1 MFCLSR
7 FPKTKIIRKDR
18 HWEIG
23 SFQHTTSHLRT
34 DMAQQNKKY
43 NVTPQNWH
51 GSTKQKAVTENH
63 QKRNERITTERLAAS
78 SIQHRTSER
87 AWLNKTKRSIIKSMT
102 STHDLRKRYLAQ
114 RCGLARNHF
123 SILSIRSVSG
133 LCALWH
139 CTLKSVFPYNWGIY
153 GGKNCLPRRIWEI
166 WSLSSQTIWEC
177 VHPKDLKNGKTQ
189 SFQIGKLRGFQRI
202 SPIKVFT

>member
-1 MFCLSR
+1 MCICKCKDFCRNIHLYVLLVS
-7 FPKTKIIRKDR
+7 FPKNENHQK
-18 HWEIG
+18 G
-23 SFQHTTSHLRT
+23 SPRRGWQFP
-34 DMAQQNKKY
+34 AY
-43 NVTPQNWH
+43 NVAPQNWH

-114 RCGLARNHF
+114 KCGLARNHF
-123 SILSIRSVSG
+123 SILSICSVGG

-139 CTLKSVFPYNWGIY
+139 CTLKSVFPDHWG
-153 GGKNCLPRRIWEI
+153 NPRR
-166 WSLSSQTIWEC
+166 
-177 VHPKDLKNGKTQ
+177 
-189 SFQIGKLRGFQRI
+189 
-202 SPIKVFT
+202 